1 LEGSGDK
8 LVRLSVYVSEDK
20 RAKFKAACAIR
31 KISMNQVISDFLDE
45 WLDEKEPPTSGISSG
60 KGRGKKG
67 VQDD

>member
-1 LEGSGDK
+1 
-8 LVRLSVYVSEDK
+8 VYVSEDK

-45 WLDEKEPPTSGISSG
+45 WLDEKEPPTSDTSSGG
-60 KGRGKKG
+60 KGRGKKV